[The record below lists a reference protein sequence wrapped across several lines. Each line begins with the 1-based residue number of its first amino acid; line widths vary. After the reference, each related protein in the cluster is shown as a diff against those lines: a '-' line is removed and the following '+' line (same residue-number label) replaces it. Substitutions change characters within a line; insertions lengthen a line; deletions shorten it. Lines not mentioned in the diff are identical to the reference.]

1 MKFPKLCGVRTSL
14 YYLVCILSTPLFS
27 QIASPTFETSH
38 GSGPNITICEDT
50 AVTFLVSN
58 VPANSFF
65 RFFRVPEG
73 GSPQQLTST
82 NPSSAQITVDD
93 HTLNDTFFAEI
104 IYSQSGVTSTTQTT
118 SITIDYF
125 PSPTNLMLS
134 TNLANSFYC
143 ANTAVEITAAGADFY
158 EFFLDGISQGAS
170 STIDMIT
177 PDLLR
182 GETIVTVEGYNLF
195 GCSSSVSITLIEVD
209 LSPGMISGNQT
220 IGLDALPQ
228 LLLNVAHAQLSSE
241 TFDTITTGVYQWQSS
256 FDGEEWLDVLNAST
270 KDFAPSLI
278 TTNTFFRRRAS
289 SSALG
294 DLCTVYSNI
303 VLVELDLST
312 EFSCDLDPIT
322 FNGAQS
328 YSVDPCTGFATITVS
343 STDIT
348 GGEPFMVD
356 NQPTYAL
363 EWTYVPF
370 DSADTTRFNGYTIA
384 QAFPGKYNLVIS
396 DANGCRLDKS
406 DSLVIN
412 VEDVPTEVFDVQ
424 GAFTSDTGMPV
435 KINYYDCVVD
445 LQNVGQIGLVVNGG
459 TPPFEVSWSYRA
471 NSIQGFQDLPQFAN
485 QYVLSNL
492 AEGEYKVAIKSANSN
507 CFPTDANYAHYNYEE
522 TFLLYAGL
530 PKFTTDPI
538 YPADLCQNG
547 IGNVQIGVSDLPDD
561 AAFFLE
567 GRQLQI
573 IDVNEG
579 IYTLRIETSLSSADL
594 EIRAQSGCILASVP
608 LDIEVTQPQFRY
620 SSLSSDISDI
630 IPVREEVNF
639 VNHTTDN
646 YSEVIWHFG
655 DGQSTERLLRSDIE
669 AHSVF
674 HSYLLP
680 GNYQVRLEIFNGRG
694 CYRTTTQTIAIGD
707 GFHVVFPNAF
717 TPNRDQINDVFRPL
731 ISGFAEVSFAVYDQ
745 VGTLLYLETKSD
757 TNPPQGIVF
766 DGWDG
771 LNAPLPAT
779 NFIYTLQGTLLDQTT
794 QIQRTGT
801 FIALK

>member
-1 MKFPKLCGVRTSL
+1 MKFPKLCAVPTLL
-14 YYLVCILSTPLFS
+14 YYLVCLLSTPLFS
-27 QIASPTFETSH
+27 QIATPTFETSH
-38 GSGPNITICEDT
+38 GPGPSITICEET
-50 AVTFLVSN
+50 PVTFLVSN

-65 RFFRVPEG
+65 SFFRVPDG
-73 GSPQQLTST
+73 GSPQQLSVSDPTL
-82 NPSSAQITVDD
+82 AQITVEE
-93 HTLNDTFFAEI
+93 HALNDTFFAEI
-104 IYSQSGVTSTTQTT
+104 VYSQSEVTSITQTT
-118 SITIDYF
+118 SITINYF
-125 PSPTNLMLS
+125 PSPTNLVLS
-134 TNLANSFYC
+134 TNLTNSFYC
-143 ANTAVEITAAGADFY
+143 ADTPVEITAAGADFY
-158 EFFLDGISQGAS
+158 EFFLDGISQGVS

-177 PDLLR
+177 PDHLR

-195 GCSSSVSITLIEVD
+195 GCSSKVSITLTEVD
-209 LSPGMISGNQT
+209 LSPGTISGNQT
-220 IGLDALPQ
+220 IGLDDIPTP
-228 LLLNVAHAQLSSE
+228 LLNETHAQLSSE
-241 TFDTITTGVYQWQSS
+241 TFDMITTGVYQWQSS
-256 FDGEEWLDVLNAST
+256 FDGEEWLDVLNASAE
-270 KDFAPSLI
+270 DFTPSLI

-294 DLCTVYSNI
+294 DLCAVFSNI

-312 EFSCDLDPIT
+312 AFSCELDPIT
-322 FNGAQS
+322 FNGSQS
-328 YSVDPCTGFATITVS
+328 YNVDPCTGYATITVS

-363 EWTYVPF
+363 DWTYVPF
-370 DSADTTRFNGYTIA
+370 DSSETTRFNGYTIA

-396 DANGCRLDKS
+396 DANGCRLEKS

-412 VEDVPTEVFDVQ
+412 VEDVPTEVFEVE
-424 GAFTSDTGMPV
+424 GAFVSDTGMPV
-435 KINYYDCVVD
+435 KISYYDCVVD

-459 TPPFEVSWSYRA
+459 TPPFEVSWSYRV
-471 NSIQGFQDLPQFAN
+471 NSTQAFQDLPQFAN

-492 AEGEYKVAIKSANSN
+492 AEGEYKVNIKSANSN

-522 TFLLYAGL
+522 TFLLNAGL
-530 PKFTTDPI
+530 PQFTTDPI

-547 IGNVQIGVSDLPDD
+547 IGNVQIGVSDLPADT
-561 AAFFLE
+561 AFFLE

-608 LDIEVTQPQFRY
+608 LNIEVTQPQFNY

-655 DGQSTERLLRSDIE
+655 DGQSSERLLRSATE
-669 AHSVF
+669 AHSIF

-694 CYRTTTQTIAIGD
+694 CSRTTTRTIAIGD
-707 GFHVVFPNAF
+707 GYHVVFPNAF